1 MQRVLVSVLTTATTI
16 VAKAFM
22 QAYAQARGGAGAAAG
37 AAGKAAAGKPAGAG
51 AVGGGMDVMQARAI
65 LQVARGADKDEIVQK
80 FQKYFKAND
89 PDAGGSFYLQS
100 KVATARDVLL
110 DDARRRR
117 PAPAAAAKD
126 ALR

>member
-1 MQRVLVSVLTTATTI
+1 MA
-16 VAKAFM
+16 
-22 QAYAQARGGAGAAAG
+22 
-37 AAGKAAAGKPAGAG
+37 
-51 AVGGGMDVMQARAI
+51 VMQARAI
-65 LQVARGADKDEIVQK
+65 LQVARGADKDEILQK

-117 PAPAAAAKD
+117 PAPAPAKD
-126 ALR
+126 APLR